1 MNQKPYGYNAVV
13 KATLH
18 SAQSWKS
25 DLIKD
30 KLYFKINPQPEEKRV
45 PRSSKNNFIEP

>member
-30 KLYFKINPQPEEKRV
+30 KLYINPQPEEKRV